1 MRIRD
6 AALPTGLA
14 AVVAAVALA
23 GADSDDRALAP
34 WGWALIL
41 TSAAALL
48 WRRRHP
54 IPVLLVTGAA
64 CVAYYPLGFPDTP
77 IAVSLVVALYTVA
90 RERGPVPSGAAAA
103 GLLLVVTATA
113 SAPLPTAASVAPLLA
128 LPVVLGEVIR
138 GRAHQ
143 TTQAEERATL
153 AETARNNA
161 EAAANNAEAAR
172 NNAETAQRNAD
183 EARQNAEAARR
194 SAEAS
199 REAEA
204 LRRATE
210 ERLRISR
217 EVHDALG
224 HQLSLISVQAGA
236 ALHTRS
242 VDGAFAALQ
251 AIRTASGDALRELRE
266 VLGVLREPVRPALA
280 ALPELLDRTSATG
293 LTVRSAIEVPDPP
306 PAAVQQAAYR
316 IVQEAIT
323 NAVRHAT
330 AATTIDVA
338 IHLTPIPAASHPP
351 AHPAPGTQS
360 HSSRHGSP
368 YPTPDESPH
377 TELHGRADAKPH
389 EPTHT
394 GPHLSPRSCG
404 SASDRWLVAVVE
416 NDGAEVATMAEGN
429 GIRGMAERAAALGGN
444 VTAGPRPCGGFRVE
458 ARLPVDKIE
467 TDPHSDRIE
476 AGPPLAKGENPPPS
490 DRPDPC
496 PPTHM
501 TEAGPHSGEGEGE
514 GEGDPPS
521 DAIEPG
527 SPSGERRAP
536 PPPASAKPANSPECA
551 CPPIRTERDD

>member
-6 AALPTGLA
+6 AALPAGLA

-41 TSAAALL
+41 ASTAALL
-48 WRRRHP
+48 WRRRLP
-54 IPVLLVTGAA
+54 IAVLLVTAAA
-64 CVAYYPLGFPDTP
+64 CVTYYPLGFPDTP
-77 IAVSLVVALYTVA
+77 IALSLVVALYTVA
-90 RERGPVPSGAAAA
+90 RERGPLPSGAAAA

-138 GRAHQ
+138 GRAHR
-143 TTQAEERATL
+143 TAQAEERATL
-153 AETARNNA
+153 
-161 EAAANNAEAAR
+161 
-172 NNAETAQRNAD
+172 
-183 EARQNAEAARR
+183 AEAARR

-251 AIRTASGDALRELRE
+251 AIRTASGDALRDLRE

-306 PAAVQQAAYR
+306 PDPVQQAAYR

-338 IHLTPIPAASHPP
+338 VHLTPTPAAPRPSTPTGHHGPP
-351 AHPAPGTQS
+351 
-360 HSSRHGSP
+360 RM
-368 YPTPDESPH
+368 
-377 TELHGRADAKPH
+377 
-389 EPTHT
+389 
-394 GPHLSPRSCG
+394 CG
-404 SASDRWLVAVVE
+404 SDRWLVVVVE
-416 NDGAEVATMAEGN
+416 NDGAEVAAMAEGG
-429 GIRGMAERAAALGGN
+429 GIRGMAERAAALGGT
-444 VTAGPRPCGGFRVE
+444 VTAGPRPRGGFRVE
-458 ARLPVDKIE
+458 AHLPVDRIE
-467 TDPHSDRIE
+467 TGSCDD
-476 AGPPLAKGENPPPS
+476 AGSG
-490 DRPDPC
+490 C
-496 PPTHM
+496 PPT
-501 TEAGPHSGEGEGE
+501 
-514 GEGDPPS
+514 
-521 DAIEPG
+521 
-527 SPSGERRAP
+527 
-536 PPPASAKPANSPECA
+536 
-551 CPPIRTERDD
+551 RTERDDQPRSR